1 MSQFFRIVSRV
12 VPDHLPAAVTPEI
25 VARIFRSIDEN
36 QAVDKIIGS
45 IGVDGKVASSILVW
59 LIQQKIID
67 LDPEQADEAP
77 LIITDSASDI
87 PEELIKKHNIVV
99 VPLTISMNGN
109 NYRDGIDVTPKEFY
123 RLLESTKS
131 FPATSPPTTA
141 DFHRIFLENIGKR
154 DILGIFISRGM
165 SKTVEIARQT
175 VRSNLNSY
183 LKERRANQGAGKLI
197 KIELIDSR
205 QVSMGAALLVLEAA
219 ERVAAGWPL
228 ELVKYHIEE
237 LASRVQVYFMVDNLN
252 YLARGGRIGRGMA
265 MVGNL
270 FGLKPIL
277 SMAEGGVDAKSR
289 TIGGRWGERRLI
301 EYMKQHTGSEAI
313 TLRIGICHADATKK
327 AAAIQ
332 QRIEEAFPGQ
342 QQIVSY
348 FGPTVGAHIGP
359 GAVGVAWL
367 PLIEI

>member
-12 VPDHLPAAVTPEI
+12 LPAHLPAFVTPETI
-25 VARIFRSIDEN
+25 TFIFRCIDEN
-36 QAVDKIIGS
+36 QAVEKIISS
-45 IGVDGKVASSILVW
+45 IDVDGKTVSLTLVW
-59 LIQQKIID
+59 LLGQKLIKIA
-67 LDPEQADEAP
+67 EGQEEEAP

-87 PEELIKKHNIVV
+87 PEDLIKKKNILV
-99 VPLTISMNGN
+99 VPLTVTMNGN
-109 NYRDGIDVTPKEFY
+109 DYRDGIDVTPTEFY
-123 RLLESTKS
+123 RLLESSKN
-131 FPATSPPTTA
+131 FPSTSPPTVD

-165 SKTVEIARQT
+165 SKTVDIARQA
-175 VRSNLNSY
+175 VRSNFNSY
-183 LKERRANQGAGKLI
+183 LTERRATPGTNKKM

-219 ERVAAGWPL
+219 DRIAEGWPV

-237 LASRVQVYFMVDNLN
+237 LVSQVQVYFMVDNLN

-265 MVGNL
+265 MFGNL

-277 SMAEGGVDAKSR
+277 GMAEGGVDAKSR
-289 TIGGRWGERRLI
+289 TIGGRWGQRRLI
-301 EYMKQHTGSEAI
+301 DYMKQHMGNEGKS
-313 TLRIGICHADATKK
+313 LRIGICHANAAQK
-327 AAAIQ
+327 AMAVQ
-332 QRIEEAFPGQ
+332 KRIEEVFPGQ
-342 QQIVSY
+342 QQIVSS

-367 PLIEI
+367 PIPEV